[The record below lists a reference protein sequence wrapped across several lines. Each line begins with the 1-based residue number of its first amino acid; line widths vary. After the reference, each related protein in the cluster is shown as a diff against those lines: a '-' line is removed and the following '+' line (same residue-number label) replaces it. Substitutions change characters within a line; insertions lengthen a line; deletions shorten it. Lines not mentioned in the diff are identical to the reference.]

1 MNAFK
6 ELNQKKLINI
16 NDTFYIVNV
25 FHDIKWARSIRDIL
39 VDLGITKI
47 IDVKDHIFEKNIEN
61 SEETHAIFPLN
72 ATLPKQNLHYNCIFF
87 DSITTFYNCPLVSY
101 FYINLFTKL
110 SFIPNRNAYI
120 IDDLERGLSFYNT
133 FFYFAAQFT
142 LLAISKYCIYIFA
155 FFYKDPLFYGSFSD
169 YPSLNA
175 YFTRDITH
183 EVSINKNVEAV
194 SPCCAII
201 MDSGDIS
208 KNIPLFQIIKNEKIQ
223 LYTRH
228 FTKYINLFLRP
239 NDYHCF
245 HAPISGKIVNIDYY
259 QGTRNMLSKNNITI
273 INSSLIKNTK
283 IAIHIKNDKEEM
295 LMIVIGGFFVGS
307 IELLVRQNSTIE
319 LGEKIG
325 YFNFGSS
332 ILLLHNNSKY
342 HLNNGFVKVFDALH

>member
-1 MNAFK
+1 MNAFE
-6 ELNQKKLINI
+6 ELHHKKLINI
-16 NDTFYIVNV
+16 TDTFYVINV
-25 FHDIKWARSIRDIL
+25 FHDIQWDKNITDIL
-39 VDLGITKI
+39 LNLGVTKI
-47 IDVKDHIFEKNIEN
+47 FHVKDPFFEKNIEQN
-61 SEETHAIFPLN
+61 EEVHAIFPLN
-72 ATLPKQNLHYNCIFF
+72 APHPKQNLYYNCIFF

-101 FYINLFTKL
+101 FYVNLFIKL

-133 FFYFAAQFT
+133 FFYFVAQFT
-142 LLAISKYCIYIFA
+142 LLTISKYCIYIFA
-155 FFYKDPLFYGSFSD
+155 FFFKDPLFYGSLSD

-183 EVSINKNVEAV
+183 PIHVNKCAEAV
-194 SPCCAII
+194 SPCCAIV
-201 MDSGDIS
+201 MDSGEIS
-208 KNIPLFQIIKNEKIQ
+208 KNTSLFQTIKNEKIQ
-223 LYTRH
+223 LYTRN

-245 HAPISGKIVNIDYY
+245 HAPISGKIMNIEYY
-259 QGTRNMLSKNNITI
+259 QGTRNMLSKNNITVV
-273 INSSLIKNTK
+273 NASLIQNTK

-307 IELLVRQNSTIE
+307 IQLLIQQNSIVQ

-332 ILLLHNNSKY
+332 ILLLHNNSNY
-342 HLNNGFVKVFDALH
+342 HLKNGFVKVFDALH

>member
-1 MNAFK
+1 MNTFK
-6 ELNQKKLINI
+6 ELNNKKLINI

-25 FHDIKWARSIRDIL
+25 FNNIKWARNIKDIL
-39 VDLGITKI
+39 LDLGITKI
-47 IDVKDHIFEKNIEN
+47 ILVEDQLFEKNIEN

-72 ATLPKQNLHYNCIFF
+72 ATLPKQNLLYNCIFF

-101 FYINLFTKL
+101 FYVNLFTKL

-120 IDDLERGLSFYNT
+120 IDDLERGLSFYDT

-155 FFYKDPLFYGSFSD
+155 FFYKDPLFNGSFSD

-175 YFTRDITH
+175 YFIRDLTH
-183 EVSINKNVEAV
+183 QVVINKDAEAV
-194 SPCCAII
+194 SPCCAIV

-208 KNIPLFQIIKNEKIQ
+208 RNAPLFQTIKNEKIQ

-228 FTKYINLFLRP
+228 FKKYINLFLRP

-259 QGTRNMLSKNNITI
+259 QGTRNILSKNNIRV
-273 INSSLIKNTK
+273 INSSLIQNTK
-283 IAIHIKNDKEEM
+283 IAIRIKNDKEEM

-307 IELLVRQNSTIE
+307 IELLVQKHFTVQLE
-319 LGEKIG
+319 EKIG

>member
-1 MNAFK
+1 MNPFK
-6 ELNQKKLINI
+6 ELNNKKLINI

-25 FHDIKWARSIRDIL
+25 FNDIKWARNIKDIL
-39 VDLGITKI
+39 VNLGITKI
-47 IDVKDHIFEKNIEN
+47 IHVEDQLFEKNIEN
-61 SEETHAIFPLN
+61 GEETHAIFPLN
-72 ATLPKQNLHYNCIFF
+72 STLPKQNLHYNCIFF

-101 FYINLFTKL
+101 FYVNLFTKL

-120 IDDLERGLSFYNT
+120 IDDLQRSLSFYDT
-133 FFYFAAQFT
+133 FFYFVAQFT

-155 FFYKDPLFYGSFSD
+155 FFYKDPLFNRSFSD

-175 YFTRDITH
+175 YFTRDLTH
-183 EVSINKNVEAV
+183 PVVINKNVEAV
-194 SPCCAII
+194 SPCCAIV
-201 MDSGDIS
+201 MDSGNIS
-208 KNIPLFQIIKNEKIQ
+208 TNAPLFQTIKNEKIQ

-228 FTKYINLFLRP
+228 FKKYINLFLRP

-259 QGTRNMLSKNNITI
+259 QGTRNILSKNNITI
-273 INSSLIKNTK
+273 INSSLIQNTK

-295 LMIVIGGFFVGS
+295 LMIIIGGFFVGS
-307 IELLVRQNSTIE
+307 IELLVQQHSTIE

-342 HLNNGFVKVFDALH
+342 HLNNGFIKVFDALY

>member
-1 MNAFK
+1 MNPFE
-6 ELNQKKLINI
+6 ELHKKKLINI
-16 NDTFYIVNV
+16 NDIFYIVNV
-25 FHDIKWARSIRDIL
+25 FHDIQWDKNITDTL
-39 VDLGITKI
+39 LNMGVTKI
-47 IDVKDHIFEKNIEN
+47 LHVKDPFFEQNIEQN
-61 SEETHAIFPLN
+61 EEIHAIFPLN
-72 ATLPKQNLHYNCIFF
+72 ATPPKQNVYYNCIFF
-87 DSITTFYNCPLVSY
+87 DSITTFYNCPFISY
-101 FYINLFTKL
+101 FYVNLFTKL

-120 IDDLERGLSFYNT
+120 IDNLERGLSFYNT
-133 FFYFAAQFT
+133 FFYFVAQFT

-155 FFYKDPLFYGSFSD
+155 FFYKDPLFNGSFSN

-183 EVSINKNVEAV
+183 EVSINKDIEAV
-194 SPCCAII
+194 SPCCAIV

-208 KNIPLFQIIKNEKIQ
+208 KNAPLFQTIKNEKIQ

-259 QGTRNMLSKNNITI
+259 QGTRNMLSRNNITVV
-273 INSSLIKNTK
+273 NSSLIQNTK

-295 LMIVIGGFFVGS
+295 LMIAIGGFFVGS
-307 IELLVRQNSTIE
+307 IELFVQQNSTVQ

-325 YFNFGSS
+325 CFNFGSS

-342 HLNNGFVKVFDALH
+342 HLNNGFIKVFDALH

>member
-1 MNAFK
+1 MNAFE
-6 ELNQKKLINI
+6 ELYQKKIINI

-25 FHDIKWARSIRDIL
+25 FHDIQWDKNITDIL
-39 VDLGITKI
+39 LTLGVTKI
-47 IDVKDHIFEKNIEN
+47 VHVKDPFFEENIEQN
-61 SEETHAIFPLN
+61 EETHAIFPLN
-72 ATLPKQNLHYNCIFF
+72 APLPKQNLYYNCIFF
-87 DSITTFYNCPLVSY
+87 DSITSFYNCPLVSY
-101 FYINLFTKL
+101 FYVNLFTKL

-133 FFYFAAQFT
+133 FFYFVAQFT

-155 FFYKDPLFYGSFSD
+155 FFYKDPLFSGSFSD

-175 YFTRDITH
+175 YFTRDVTY
-183 EVSINKNVEAV
+183 ETSINKNVEAV
-194 SPCCAII
+194 SPCCAIV

-208 KNIPLFQIIKNEKIQ
+208 NASLFQTIKNEKIQ
-223 LYTRH
+223 LYTQQ

-245 HAPISGKIVNIDYY
+245 HAPISGNIVNIEYY

-273 INSSLIKNTK
+273 VNSSLIQNTK
-283 IAIHIKNDKEEM
+283 IAIHIKNNKEEM

-307 IELLVRQNSTIE
+307 IQLLIQQNSTVQ

-325 YFNFGSS
+325 CFNFGSS
-332 ILLLHNNSKY
+332 ILLLHNNSNY